1 MAQPGLDGNNRFVG
15 KNAISSAQKF
25 VFCDQN
31 TAHFKI
37 KMRHG
42 RYPGAGSLFPERVH
56 QGKQAVALSGTLKFS
71 TTAMS
76 GIVTVAAT

>member
-42 RYPGAGSLFPERVH
+42 CYPGAGSLFPERVH
-56 QGKQAVALSGTLKFS
+56 QGKQAVALSGALKFS
-71 TTAMS
+71 TTAMN

>member
-15 KNAISSAQKF
+15 KMLFLARRNLL
-25 VFCDQN
+25 FCDQN

-37 KMRHG
+37 KMCHG
-42 RYPGAGSLFPERVH
+42 RYPGAGSLFPERIH

-71 TTAMS
+71 RTAMS